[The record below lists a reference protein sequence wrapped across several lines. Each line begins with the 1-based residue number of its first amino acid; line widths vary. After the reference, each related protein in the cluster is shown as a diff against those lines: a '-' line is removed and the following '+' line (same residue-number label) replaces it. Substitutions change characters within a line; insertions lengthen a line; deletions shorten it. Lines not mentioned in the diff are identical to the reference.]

1 MNGQMWCTEILHR
14 LCPRTGPAQG
24 LGLRPHQKTKFFLRK
39 KVPLFIVK
47 GPIFIKLYIFSKSCT
62 LFFY

>member
-24 LGLRPHQKTKFFLRK
+24 LGLRPHQKTKKFLGK
-39 KVPLFIVK
+39 MASLSIVK
-47 GPIFIKLYIFSKSCT
+47 SLNFYKTIYIYIF
-62 LFFY
+62 